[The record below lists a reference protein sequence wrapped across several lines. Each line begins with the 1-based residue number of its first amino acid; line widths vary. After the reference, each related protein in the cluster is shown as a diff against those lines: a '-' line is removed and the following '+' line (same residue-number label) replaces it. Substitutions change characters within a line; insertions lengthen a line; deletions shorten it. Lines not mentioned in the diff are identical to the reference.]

1 MEQNICSGEKHIK
14 MRGIIWFLLFFFLES
29 VAVNCGYVTWGILV
43 LRAHTCVSLEKKEVP
58 KLFKTFPTDLP
69 QMVTS

>member
-1 MEQNICSGEKHIK
+1 
-14 MRGIIWFLLFFFLES
+14 MRGIICCCFFFFKS
-29 VAVNCGYVTWGILV
+29 ANCGYVTWGILV
-43 LRAHTCVSLEKKEVP
+43 LQEHTYVSLEKKEVP